1 MSDSP
6 DRMMASIKGW
16 FPERNVQ
23 EFTLSDPQDFK
34 RRVLQLARQFDPV
47 CYLDH
52 NQYPDLLYH
61 SFDALIGLGAE
72 AFIQPNQ
79 AHFEALRALVDTKKT
94 FLFGYLAYDLKNQI
108 EKLQSRSYDPI
119 GFPDLHF
126 FEPKI
131 WIGLHHS
138 TCIIAV
144 KEVDPN
150 TVFDQIQSSPLPN
163 IEPIQET
170 CEILARMDRSTY
182 LEKVKAVKN
191 HILEGDIYELN
202 FCQEFYCPQAI
213 IDPWETC
220 WQLNQQSKAPF
231 ASFYRLQEQYLIGGS
246 PERFL
251 KKEGKKL
258 ISQPIKGTSKRGRN
272 LSEDEQ
278 QKQALRASHKD
289 QAENVMI
296 VDLVRNDL
304 AKSCQSGTVN
314 VEELFGIYAFENVF
328 QMISTVTGELRP
340 NVHLVEAIVNA
351 FPMGSMTGAPKIR
364 SMQLIEQYE
373 ESRRGLYSGSV
384 GYIDPNGNFD
394 FNVVIRSILYNA
406 KDQYLSFQVGG
417 AIVYDSI
424 PEKEYEECL
433 LKATNVMKT
442 LGLEWGN

>member
-1 MSDSP
+1 MKE
-6 DRMMASIKGW
+6 RIKTW
-16 FPERNVQ
+16 FPNHHVEQFSLAN
-23 EFTLSDPQDFK
+23 PKDFK
-34 RRVLQLARQFDPV
+34 RQALQFARQFDPV

-72 AFIQPNQ
+72 EWIQPESN
-79 AHFEALRALVDTKKT
+79 HFQALREMVDTHKA
-94 FLFGYLAYDLKNQI
+94 FLFGYLAYDLKNEI
-108 EKLQSRSYDPI
+108 ENLGSRSYDPV

-126 FEPKI
+126 FVPRI
-131 WIGLHHS
+131 WIGLQQS
-138 TCIIAV
+138 TCFIAV
-144 KEVDPN
+144 RDQEPSAVI
-150 TVFDQIQSSPLPN
+150 DQILETTNQE
-163 IEPIQET
+163 IDPIQEA
-170 CEILARMDRSTY
+170 CEMMARIDKSTY
-182 LEKVKAVKN
+182 LEKIKAVKN

-213 IDPWETC
+213 IDPWEVC

-231 ASFYRLQEQYLIGGS
+231 ASFYRLKDQYLIGGS

-258 ISQPIKGTSKRGRN
+258 ISQPIKGTTKRGKN
-272 LSEDEQ
+272 LSEDQE
-278 QKQALRASHKD
+278 QKQALRESHKD

-304 AKSCQSGTVN
+304 AKSCQSGSVK
-314 VEELFGIYAFENVF
+314 VEELFGIYAFEKVF

-340 NVHLVEAIVNA
+340 DVHLVEAIINA

-384 GYIDPNGNFD
+384 GYIDPEGNFD

-406 KDQYLSFQVGG
+406 QDQYLSFQVGG
-417 AIVYDSI
+417 AIVYDSV
-424 PEKEYEECL
+424 PEKEYEECR

-442 LGLEWGN
+442 LGLEWSD